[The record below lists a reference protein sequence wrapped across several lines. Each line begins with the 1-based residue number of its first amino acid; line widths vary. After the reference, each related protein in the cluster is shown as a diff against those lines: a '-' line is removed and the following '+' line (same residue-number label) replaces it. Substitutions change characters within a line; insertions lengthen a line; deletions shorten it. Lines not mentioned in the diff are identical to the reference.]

1 MLSSIKEITD
11 LTKDMRND
19 QGNSFQSHFDLYWSP
34 STDCIFLKGNEIEED
49 SCLQNI
55 SNFLNCLIII
65 THSETESTG
74 VSQQTTLYR
83 PFHANELSHRV

>member
-1 MLSSIKEITD
+1 MIRVTVFS
-11 LTKDMRND
+11 LTLTCTGVL
-19 QGNSFQSHFDLYWSP
+19 QL
-34 STDCIFLKGNEIEED
+34 TNEIEED

-65 THSETESTG
+65 THSETELTG
-74 VSQQTTLYR
+74 VSQQMTVYR

>member
-1 MLSSIKEITD
+1 MIRVTVFS
-11 LTKDMRND
+11 LTLTCTGVL
-19 QGNSFQSHFDLYWSP
+19 QL
-34 STDCIFLKGNEIEED
+34 TVFLKGNEIEED

-65 THSETESTG
+65 THSETELTG
-74 VSQQTTLYR
+74 VSQQMTVYR